1 MISGNRLKIQQKNSM
16 PFLNRYIGTP
26 ILTFLIRFLYDLKIY
41 DCNSGMRILRL
52 SSFKNINF
60 FCKGMEFAS
69 EIFIKSKLNNLK
81 VKEITNYGAFLD
93 TGGDKDL
100 LLPFSEQSKKVEQG
114 KGYIVAIIVDELTE
128 RPIATQKY
136 RKYINEDTAALKA
149 GQEVDLLLTHFTTLG
164 ANVIIE
170 NEYEGLI
177 YSNQIFKRLKVGDQ
191 FKGFIKE
198 IRPNGKVDVVIQKQ
212 GVEAIQNDTEIVINY
227 LKLNEGY
234 ALIGDFSEP
243 NVIYRELEDGTKLKI
258 NLKKYQKYIKNQ
270 NKQDDVALDG
280 MQGPNFKAT
289 SCGISKAAAKQDK
302 KDWSKK

>member
-1 MISGNRLKIQQKNSM
+1 MENENL
-16 PFLNRYIGTP
+16 RYG
-26 ILTFLIRFLYDLKIY
+26 D
-41 DCNSGMRILRL
+41 
-52 SSFKNINF
+52 
-60 FCKGMEFAS
+60 FAY
-69 EIFIKSKLNNLK
+69 LK

-234 ALIGDFSEP
+234 AQIGDFSEP
-243 NVIYRELEDGTKLKI
+243 NVIYREL
-258 NLKKYQKYIKNQ
+258 
-270 NKQDDVALDG
+270 
-280 MQGPNFKAT
+280 
-289 SCGISKAAAKQDK
+289 GISKKAFKKAVGSLYKQKMISITDTGLQLL
-302 KDWSKK
+302 

>member
-1 MISGNRLKIQQKNSM
+1 
-16 PFLNRYIGTP
+16 
-26 ILTFLIRFLYDLKIY
+26 
-41 DCNSGMRILRL
+41 
-52 SSFKNINF
+52 
-60 FCKGMEFAS
+60 
-69 EIFIKSKLNNLK
+69 
-81 VKEITNYGAFLD
+81 
-93 TGGDKDL
+93 
-100 LLPFSEQSKKVEQG
+100 LPFSEQSKKVEQG

-149 GQEVDLLLTHFTTLG
+149 GQEVDLLLTHFTALG

-234 ALIGDFSEP
+234 AQIGDFSEP
-243 NVIYRELEDGTKLKI
+243 NVIYREL
-258 NLKKYQKYIKNQ
+258 
-270 NKQDDVALDG
+270 
-280 MQGPNFKAT
+280 
-289 SCGISKAAAKQDK
+289 GISKKAFKKAVGSLYKQKMISITDTGLQLL
-302 KDWSKK
+302 

>member
-1 MISGNRLKIQQKNSM
+1 MENENL
-16 PFLNRYIGTP
+16 RYG
-26 ILTFLIRFLYDLKIY
+26 D
-41 DCNSGMRILRL
+41 
-52 SSFKNINF
+52 
-60 FCKGMEFAS
+60 FAY
-69 EIFIKSKLNNLK
+69 LK

-243 NVIYRELEDGTKLKI
+243 NVIYREL
-258 NLKKYQKYIKNQ
+258 
-270 NKQDDVALDG
+270 
-280 MQGPNFKAT
+280 
-289 SCGISKAAAKQDK
+289 GISKKAFKKAVGSLYKQKMISITDTGLQLL
-302 KDWSKK
+302 

>member
-1 MISGNRLKIQQKNSM
+1 MENENL
-16 PFLNRYIGTP
+16 RYG
-26 ILTFLIRFLYDLKIY
+26 D
-41 DCNSGMRILRL
+41 
-52 SSFKNINF
+52 
-60 FCKGMEFAS
+60 FAY
-69 EIFIKSKLNNLK
+69 LK

-136 RKYINEDTAALKA
+136 RKYINEDTAALKV
-149 GQEVDLLLTHFTTLG
+149 GQEVNLLLTHFTALG

-243 NVIYRELEDGTKLKI
+243 NVIYREL
-258 NLKKYQKYIKNQ
+258 
-270 NKQDDVALDG
+270 
-280 MQGPNFKAT
+280 
-289 SCGISKAAAKQDK
+289 GISKKAFKKAVGSLYKQKMISITDTGLQLL
-302 KDWSKK
+302 

>member
-1 MISGNRLKIQQKNSM
+1 MENENL
-16 PFLNRYIGTP
+16 RYG
-26 ILTFLIRFLYDLKIY
+26 D
-41 DCNSGMRILRL
+41 
-52 SSFKNINF
+52 
-60 FCKGMEFAS
+60 FAY
-69 EIFIKSKLNNLK
+69 LK

-136 RKYINEDTAALKA
+136 RKYINEDTSALKA

-243 NVIYRELEDGTKLKI
+243 NVIYREL
-258 NLKKYQKYIKNQ
+258 
-270 NKQDDVALDG
+270 
-280 MQGPNFKAT
+280 
-289 SCGISKAAAKQDK
+289 GISKKAFKKAVGSLYKQKMISITDTGLQLL
-302 KDWSKK
+302 